1 LTKTLGK
8 FGLGTIRYVLMM
20 FIYKIVS
27 IPVIV
32 SKTEQDIF
40 EVVIVI
46 IIIIIIIIIIVF
58 MIITI
63 IIITIIIIIIIIII
77 TIILMI
83 IIIIGEDDFEGQ
95 DVFEGGY

>member
-8 FGLGTIRYVLMM
+8 FGLGTICYVLMM

-46 IIIIIIIIIIVF
+46 IIIIIIIIVF
-58 MIITI
+58 MIIAI
-63 IIITIIIIIIIIII
+63 IIITIIIIIIIII
-77 TIILMI
+77 LMI
-83 IIIIGEDDFEGQ
+83 IIIIGEDEFEGQ